1 MAMSGETAFG
11 SNGGHPNSRITRGAA
26 GEPMSF
32 SRSARP
38 IPDDLGR

>member
-11 SNGGHPNSRITRGAA
+11 SSGGHPNSRPERRA
-26 GEPMSF
+26 GKPMSF

-38 IPDDLGR
+38 IRNDLVR